1 MLIQP
6 SSEFLIKLRL
16 NEYKNE
22 KQGQQMLQGAQVRV
36 CESIQVISAGIT
48 ISLDVWM
55 YHE

>member
-16 NEYKNE
+16 NKYKNE

-36 CESIQVISAGIT
+36 
-48 ISLDVWM
+48 
-55 YHE
+55 